1 MHTYVFDV
9 EIEQE
14 TDGRWSAV
22 IPTLPGCATW
32 GYSKQEAFQSLQEA
46 AKAYLEVLLEE
57 GQRTAARSSQ
67 ECDGVAGKR
76 YCCHGMTH
84 QKNLGK
90 RS

>member
-57 GQRTAARSSQ
+57 GNVSLQ
-67 ECDGVAGKR
+67 EVV
-76 YCCHGMTH
+76 
-84 QKNLGK
+84 KNATVLPENAIAVTV
-90 RS
+90 